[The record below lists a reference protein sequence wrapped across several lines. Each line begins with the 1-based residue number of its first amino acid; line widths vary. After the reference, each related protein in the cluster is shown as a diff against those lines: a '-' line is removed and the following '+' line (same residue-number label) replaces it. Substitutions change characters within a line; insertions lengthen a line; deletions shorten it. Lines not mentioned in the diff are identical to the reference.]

1 MLLAV
6 KAFND
11 DLFIRCCVKYYTII
25 KTGDLYSHPCVFHKS
40 DPNTQFTIEDFGSRL
55 CCGNE
60 FQEVLWEDGNGTTIR
75 EAVQKLCWHMTWQWC
90 RERKNSL
97 ELKKARLQTQAAL
110 DINFHIVDEKCK
122 WVRGEAQI
130 LS

>member
-11 DLFIRCCVKYYTII
+11 DLFIRCCVKYYTIN

-40 DPNTQFTIEDFGSRL
+40 RPKYSIYYEDFGSRL
-55 CCGNE
+55 CCGSE
-60 FQEVLWEDGNGTTIR
+60 FQEVLWEDGSR
-75 EAVQKLCWHMTWQWC
+75 HYYQEAVQKLCWHMTWQWC

-97 ELKKARLQTQAAL
+97 ELAEESKVQTQAAL
-110 DINFHIVDEKCK
+110 DINFHIVDREK
-122 WVRGEAQI
+122 
-130 LS
+130 